1 MPSQKDKTSDVILIS
16 PITRAY
22 WTYLPFAL
30 LYLSSYLESY
40 GISTKI
46 IDLKIRNK
54 ERYIDFKN
62 RYIDTVLKSIKES
75 KPLLIG
81 LTCFTSEYNLTMELA
96 QTIKNKTNIPIVV
109 GGVHP
114 TLRPQEFIFPGS
126 PIDFVVIGEGETP
139 LFTLVNVL
147 KNKYS
152 FEKLKSAAYLGN
164 NNKIQV
170 NGVCNVEKDLSKFPM
185 PNYDKIDMNF
195 YVQPCTGHIRTLLL
209 SGVQIIT
216 SRGCPYSCNFCA
228 NNYLRSK
235 NKDCPSVRYRPIDQI
250 IEELELLVKK
260 YKIDGFYVIDDC
272 FMILKE
278 RTVEF
283 CEKLIRKGLNLVWGA
298 ETRVNF
304 VTDEKLLRLMK
315 KSGLI
320 QLDFGVESGSPSML
334 KEINKQQTVKQIEA
348 AFKLCRKV
356 GIRTFANIMF
366 NLPNETEEDVILTE
380 KLLND
385 IKPSVL
391 GMALTVPLLGTK
403 IYEEYVFPKLTP
415 PEYELYNKSPYYKI
429 VDDRFMLA
437 KHTIDFKKLMAKL
450 RLKYG
455 LFGGISLSPIYLR
468 KLIKSKYL
476 RIYIIKFIKERIK
489 DLIYL
494 FSDIDRVYI
503 HSKIRNL
510 VMPIVQKFRNLKEAN

>member
-1 MPSQKDKTSDVILIS
+1 MPSQKNKTSNIILIS
-16 PITRAY
+16 PITRVY
-22 WTYLPFAL
+22 STYLPFAL
-30 LYLSSYLESY
+30 LYLSSYLESC

-54 ERYIDFKN
+54 ERYIDFEN
-62 RYIDTVLKSIKES
+62 RYINTILKSIDENE
-75 KPLLIG
+75 PLLIG
-81 LTCFTSEYNLTMELA
+81 LTCFTAEYNLTMKLA
-96 QTIKNKTNIPIVV
+96 QTIRNNTNTPIVV
-109 GGVHP
+109 GGIHA
-114 TLRPQEFIFPGS
+114 TLKPQEFIFSGS
-126 PIDFVVIGEGETP
+126 PVDFAVIGEGETP

-152 FEKLKSAAYLGN
+152 FKKLKSTAYLGS
-164 NNKIQV
+164 NNKMQV

-195 YVQPCTGHIRTLLL
+195 YIQPCAWHVRPLLL
-209 SGVQIIT
+209 SGIQIIT
-216 SRGCPYSCNFCA
+216 SRGCPYSCDFCA

-235 NKDCPSVRYRPIDQI
+235 NKGCPSVRYRPIDQI

-283 CEKLIRKGLNLVWGA
+283 CEKLIKKGLNLVWGA

-304 VTDEKLLRLMK
+304 VTDENLLKLMK

-348 AFKLCRKV
+348 AFKLCKKV

-380 KLLND
+380 KLLNN

-415 PEYELYNKSPYYKI
+415 PEYELYNKDPYYKI

-437 KHTIDFKKLMAKL
+437 KYTIDFKKLTAKL

-476 RIYIIKFIKERIK
+476 RVYITKFIKERIK

-494 FSDIDRVYI
+494 FNDIDRVYTR
-503 HSKIRNL
+503 SKIRNFII
-510 VMPIVQKFRNLKEAN
+510 PIVQKFGILKEVN

>member
-1 MPSQKDKTSDVILIS
+1 MPSQKNKTSNIILIS

-22 WTYLPFAL
+22 SIYLPFAL

-40 GISTKI
+40 GIFTKI

-54 ERYIDFKN
+54 ERYIDFEN
-62 RYIDTVLKSIKES
+62 RYINTVLKSIDENG
-75 KPLLIG
+75 PLLIG
-81 LTCFTSEYNLTMELA
+81 LTCFTAEYNLTMKLA
-96 QTIKNKTNIPIVV
+96 QTIRNNTNTPIVV
-109 GGVHP
+109 GGVHA
-114 TLRPQEFIFPGS
+114 TLKPQEFIFPGS
-126 PIDFVVIGEGETP
+126 PIDFAVIGEGETP
-139 LFTLVNVL
+139 LLTLANVL

-152 FEKLKSAAYLGN
+152 FKELKSTAYLGS
-164 NNKIQV
+164 NNKMQV

-195 YVQPCTGHIRTLLL
+195 YVQPSTGQVRFLLL
-209 SGVQIIT
+209 SGIQILT
-216 SRGCPYSCNFCA
+216 SRGCPYSCDFCA

-235 NKDCPSVRYRPIDQI
+235 NKACPSVRYRPIDQI

-260 YKIDGFYVIDDC
+260 YEIDGFYAMDDC

-283 CEKLIRKGLNLVWGA
+283 CEKLIKKELNLVWGA

-304 VTDEKLLRLMK
+304 ATDEKLLRLMK

-348 AFKLCRKV
+348 AFKLCKKV

-366 NLPNETEEDVILTE
+366 NLPNETEKDVILTE

-391 GMALTVPLLGTK
+391 AMALTVPLLGTK
-403 IYEEYVFPKLTP
+403 IYEKYVFPKLTP
-415 PEYELYNKSPYYKI
+415 PEYELYNKSPYYGI
-429 VDDRFMLA
+429 VDDRFILA
-437 KHTIDFKKLMAKL
+437 RYIIDFKKLTAKL

-476 RIYIIKFIKERIK
+476 LVYITKFIKERIK
-489 DLIYL
+489 NLIYL
-494 FSDIDRVYI
+494 FNDIDRVYT

-510 VMPIVQKFRNLKEAN
+510 LMPIVQKFGILKEVN